1 MVRLA
6 KVAFG
11 SLLWPVLADVPAGY
25 IVRSANVV
33 AFGSL
38 LWPVLADVPVP
49 FFGPAPPGTAPKSGC
64 KDLIQDCAALG
75 RQLFDIAGRC
85 HYPAAELCMRTC
97 GLCFRVRAAQRCAV
111 LQVDA
116 GRFQAQRID
125 WAQFLGAAVERVR
138 MISTAS
144 PVLAEFPGFF
154 SADEAE
160 ALADVGFAAG
170 FQQED
175 DLPPS
180 DRDVKKIDCE
190 HRICL
195 LNPLVQ
201 EVYRRVSDLLGI
213 PPWNFESM
221 EFLLYREG
229 QHYQSHMDDADWG
242 EMPALS
248 AGLRVLTVLFVFAEA
263 TEGGE
268 TRFTEANLAVKPAAG
283 TAIIWANVA
292 SNIWEVDPFS
302 MHRAMPVL
310 SGTKIAANFWVHP
323 FEYRAAER
331 YYSL

>member
-1 MVRLA
+1 
-6 KVAFG
+6 
-11 SLLWPVLADVPAGY
+11 
-25 IVRSANVV
+25 
-33 AFGSL
+33 
-38 LWPVLADVPVP
+38 
-49 FFGPAPPGTAPKSGC
+49 
-64 KDLIQDCAALG
+64 
-75 RQLFDIAGRC
+75 
-85 HYPAAELCMRTC
+85 
-97 GLCFRVRAAQRCAV
+97 
-111 LQVDA
+111 
-116 GRFQAQRID
+116 
-125 WAQFLGAAVERVR
+125 
-138 MISTAS
+138 MISTDS

-154 SADEAE
+154 SAEEAQ
-160 ALADVGFAAG
+160 ALADVGLAAG
-170 FQQED
+170 FRQED
-175 DLPPS
+175 ELPPS
-180 DRDVKKIDCE
+180 ERDVQKIDCE
-190 HRICL
+190 NRSCL

-229 QHYQSHMDDADWG
+229 QHYRSHMDDENWG

-302 MHRAMPVL
+302 MHRAMPVR

-331 YYSL
+331 YCSS